1 MPRTLK
7 DVLLCVLLMTT
18 IVVIVGAC
26 MTIAPHL
33 PGWLDNADQFAAQQ
47 RQSAVSQARAVANIE
62 TITAKAVTIAANV
75 ETITADVLTIVASVD
90 TESLNDSLHNL
101 RTATARAAS
110 VTGDV
115 AAITADERANLPKV
129 NKAAFELWKHAD
141 RTIGHADDASQHLD
155 DAAKAE
161 AQQQAAIAGETVA
174 TLKASHEVVTNLNAI
189 TADGKEAADYE
200 KKQITTPLTK
210 MQRLGRSL
218 EDFGAMVLGHL
229 L

>member
-1 MPRTLK
+1 MLLK
-7 DVLLCVLLMTT
+7 KY
-18 IVVIVGAC
+18 IVQELIETDDDIGLGAG
-26 MTIAPHL
+26 AF
-33 PGWLDNADQFAAQQ
+33 QFQPVQQ
-47 RQSAVSQARAVANIE
+47 R
-62 TITAKAVTIAANV
+62 
-75 ETITADVLTIVASVD
+75 
-90 TESLNDSLHNL
+90 H
-101 RTATARAAS
+101 
-110 VTGDV
+110 
-115 AAITADERANLPKV
+115 
-129 NKAAFELWKHAD
+129 
-141 RTIGHADDASQHLD
+141 TIGHADDASQHLD

>member
-7 DVLLCVLLMTT
+7 DVLLCVLICTA
-18 IVVIVGAC
+18 IVC
-26 MTIAPHL
+26 MAGSAWTVAPHL

-75 ETITADVLTIVASVD
+75 ETITATAVAVSKEVETKVASVD
-90 TESLNDSLHNL
+90 TKSLNDSLHNL

-115 AAITADERANLPKV
+115 AAITAQARADAPYVEGGTVMLWQHTDNAVAHIDRATGQGER
-129 NKAAFELWKHAD
+129 
-141 RTIGHADDASQHLD
+141 
-155 DAAKAE
+155 
-161 AQQQAAIAGETVA
+161 QQAAIAGETVA